1 MPFIRVNCP
10 KGALT
15 ADQKA
20 KLAPLLVEVLI
31 SQEID
36 PVTEIGG
43 AATGF
48 MFNEIDVDSYCRGGV
63 PLAENWRKRSGQ
75 WRHWSRL
82 PSSASRGATLS
93 NCDRKS
99 VC

>member
-1 MPFIRVNCP
+1 MHLP
-10 KGALT
+10 LT
-15 ADQKA
+15 KNQ

-63 PLAENWRKRSGQ
+63 PLAENLEETFRTVEA
-75 WRHWSRL
+75 L
-82 PSSASRGATLS
+82 VAASFFS
-93 NCDRKS
+93 
-99 VC
+99 